1 MVLAGLPVGMHLQE
15 RFLHES
21 VKALVVLTE
30 RIRTRLTQGAG
41 RTTRNTADYAAVLM
55 LGRDLANF
63 CAQPGVQAA
72 SHPEIRAEL
81 CFGLD
86 NSTGMPSRDAMH
98 NLRHFST
105 RTRTGA
111 PPSRTSSPRARR
123 WPAPPAR
130 HRAARRRRAT
140 RGRRSGRRRARRLAG
155 RDRRGR
161 ESADPPGR

>member
-41 RTTRNTADYAAVLM
+41 RTTGNTADYAAVLM

-123 WPAPPAR
+123 WPAPARPAPSSSPPPR
-130 HRAARRRRAT
+130 HT
-140 RGRRSGRRRARRLAG
+140 RSPQWT
-155 RDRRGR
+155 
-161 ESADPPGR
+161 PPGKATGRPRSTRQGKR